1 MSGRLSRKK
10 AIALRS
16 ASFSGY
22 PIAITFAIQKINRLL
37 LSVTDA
43 TYHTLTLHLSDCLLE
58 MPFAHRR
65 GHKIK
70 MSGKEAQC
78 MQPKFP
84 GMNPY
89 LENPEL
95 WSEVH
100 FGLISVLARSLNAV
114 ITPKYRAAV
123 EKRVY
128 SDSLLVGIPDVSVF
142 QRDAEAA
149 EFQRTTAT
157 LSEPLVVT
165 VPVVEETQERFL
177 EIREVGTVVT
187 VVTVVEVLSP
197 KNKRAGEGK
206 VKYDAKRQAVLNST
220 ANLVEIDLL
229 RTGEPK
235 PMAGGVAS
243 DYRILVSR
251 VNRRPAAELYPFNL
265 REPLPRFLLPL
276 RPSDREPVV
285 DLQVVLQQ
293 VYQEAALDLAID
305 YTQPP
310 IPPVSDDDFAWI
322 QSLQMN

>member
-1 MSGRLSRKK
+1 
-10 AIALRS
+10 
-16 ASFSGY
+16 
-22 PIAITFAIQKINRLL
+22 
-37 LSVTDA
+37 
-43 TYHTLTLHLSDCLLE
+43 
-58 MPFAHRR
+58 
-65 GHKIK
+65 
-70 MSGKEAQC
+70 

-100 FGLISVLARSLNAV
+100 FGLIAVLARSLNAV

-128 SDSLLVGIPDVSVF
+128 ADSLLVGIPDVAVF
-142 QRDAEAA
+142 QPGTQAIAP
-149 EFQRTTAT
+149 QQTTAT
-157 LSEPLVVT
+157 LTKPPVVT
-165 VPVVEETQERFL
+165 VPIVEETQERFL
-177 EIREVGTVVT
+177 EIRAVATGTVIT
-187 VVTVVEVLSP
+187 IVEVLSP

-206 VKYDAKRQAVLNST
+206 AKYDAKRQTVLNS
-220 ANLVEIDLL
+220 AAHLVEIDLL

-251 VNRRPAAELYPFNL
+251 ANRRPTAELYPFNL

-276 RPSDREPVV
+276 RPEDSEPVV
-285 DLQVVLQQ
+285 DLQDLLQQ

-305 YTQPP
+305 YSTEP
-310 IPPVSDDDFAWI
+310 IPPLPTADFEWI
-322 QSLQMN
+322 QTLLEVEA

>member
-1 MSGRLSRKK
+1 
-10 AIALRS
+10 
-16 ASFSGY
+16 
-22 PIAITFAIQKINRLL
+22 
-37 LSVTDA
+37 
-43 TYHTLTLHLSDCLLE
+43 
-58 MPFAHRR
+58 
-65 GHKIK
+65 
-70 MSGKEAQC
+70 

-100 FGLISVLARSLNAV
+100 FGLIAVLARSLNAV

-128 SDSLLVGIPDVSVF
+128 ADSLLVGIPDVAVF
-142 QRDAEAA
+142 QPGTQAIAP
-149 EFQRTTAT
+149 QQTTAT
-157 LSEPLVVT
+157 LTKPLVVT
-165 VPVVEETQERFL
+165 VPIVEETQERFL
-177 EIREVGTVVT
+177 EIRAVATGTVIT
-187 VVTVVEVLSP
+187 IVEVLSP

-206 VKYDAKRQAVLNST
+206 AKYDAKRQTVLNS
-220 ANLVEIDLL
+220 AAHLVEIDLL

-251 VNRRPAAELYPFNL
+251 ANCRPTAELYPFNL

-276 RPSDREPVV
+276 RPEDSEPVV
-285 DLQVVLQQ
+285 DLQDLLQQ

-305 YTQPP
+305 YSTQP
-310 IPPVSDDDFAWI
+310 IPPLPTADFEWI
-322 QSLQMN
+322 QTLLEVEA

>member
-1 MSGRLSRKK
+1 
-10 AIALRS
+10 
-16 ASFSGY
+16 
-22 PIAITFAIQKINRLL
+22 
-37 LSVTDA
+37 
-43 TYHTLTLHLSDCLLE
+43 
-58 MPFAHRR
+58 
-65 GHKIK
+65 
-70 MSGKEAQC
+70 

-89 LENPEL
+89 LENPDL

-100 FGLISVLARSLNAV
+100 FGLIAVLARSLNAV

-128 SDSLLVGIPDVSVF
+128 ADSLLVGIPDVSVF
-142 QRDAEAA
+142 QRGTEVAEP
-149 EFQRTTAT
+149 QRTTAT

-165 VPVVEETQERFL
+165 VPITEETQERFL
-177 EIREVGTVVT
+177 EIREVGTGT
-187 VVTVVEVLSP
+187 VVTVVEVMSP

-206 VKYDAKRQAVLNST
+206 VKYDTKRQTVLNST
-220 ANLVEIDLL
+220 AHLVEIDLL
-229 RTGEPK
+229 RTGESK

-251 VNRRPAAELYPFNL
+251 ANRRPAAELYPFNL

-276 RPSDREPVV
+276 RPGDQEPVV
-285 DLQVVLQQ
+285 DLQAVLEQ
-293 VYQEAALDLAID
+293 VYQEAALDLAIN

-310 IPPVSDDDFAWI
+310 IPPVSDEDFAWI